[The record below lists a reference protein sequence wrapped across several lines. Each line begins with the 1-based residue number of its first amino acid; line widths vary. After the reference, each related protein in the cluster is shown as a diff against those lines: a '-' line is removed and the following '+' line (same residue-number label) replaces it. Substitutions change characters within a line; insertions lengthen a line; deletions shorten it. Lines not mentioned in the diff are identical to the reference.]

1 MQQELVLYSNPM
13 SRGRIARWMLEETGA
28 AYRTEWLDYG
38 TSMKSPEYLSINP
51 MGKVPAVC
59 HGQTV
64 VTECA
69 AICAYLADAFPEA
82 GLLPPVSERGAY
94 YRWLFFTAGP
104 VESVIA
110 NQALGFE
117 PPLEK
122 SGMLGYGSIS
132 TVLDTLEKAVAGEG
146 YIAGDHFTAA
156 DLYLGSEIGFGL
168 QFGSLEKRPGF
179 EQYHARVT
187 DRDAYRRAT
196 DLDNAAMPKPAT
208 EST

>member
-1 MQQELVLYSNPM
+1 
-13 SRGRIARWMLEETGA
+13 
-28 AYRTEWLDYG
+28 
-38 TSMKSPEYLSINP
+38 
-51 MGKVPAVC
+51 
-59 HGQTV
+59 
-64 VTECA
+64 
-69 AICAYLADAFPEA
+69 
-82 GLLPPVSERGAY
+82 
-94 YRWLFFTAGP
+94 
-104 VESVIA
+104 
-110 NQALGFE
+110 
-117 PPLEK
+117 
-122 SGMLGYGSIS
+122 MLGYGSFS
-132 TVLDTLEKAVAGEG
+132 AVLDTLEKAVAGEG